1 MQKGEWHW
9 YTGALLLWG
18 QMLPGENLQ
27 LTSQISK
34 YFGYFKVAAQ
44 RAMVAICKSA
54 KSK

>member
-34 YFGYFKVAAQ
+34 YFGLFQGTCTTRDGGNLQLGKE
-44 RAMVAICKSA
+44 
-54 KSK
+54 